1 MGTAQVKAPNLSVKT
16 LRFLL
21 PADALPAEDDAPLK
35 TGSGRAVDL
44 FACANQLVTEPLL
57 TCRLANSDPSRFQIV
72 TNEPETTLESVLLRP
87 DAKDGGAVV
96 IDESSEFAWWSS
108 DGIDEQLREA
118 LRDNLP
124 ISASAVASAL
134 ADEITRLRRFQVSEQ
149 FRAQE
154 DAAVIPIF
162 RWSQDSREI
171 SGAFIGFWLRPTS
184 GLGIGDERLQ
194 TCRIVGI
201 ASEDEVS
208 GRGMRELVA
217 SLVLLGITSAPF
229 AATVARAGTEGVG
242 SLEQESTAKQQASAL
257 HNLRGAKQRK
267 VQAPQQEPAKIYQD
281 VLDRATTQNIHVV
294 VSISKQRVYL
304 MVGDDV
310 AVDSPISSGRPG
322 RSTPTGSF
330 TVSEKDK
337 NHISSLYHCPM
348 KYFLRLSGMSFGL
361 HVGQLPGYPASHGCV
376 RLPEQVAKILFEK
389 ATVGTGVTIEA

>member
-124 ISASAVASAL
+124 ISASAVAGAL

-184 GLGIGDERLQ
+184 GLGIDDERLQ
-194 TCRIVGI
+194 TCRIV
-201 ASEDEVS
+201 
-208 GRGMRELVA
+208 
-217 SLVLLGITSAPF
+217 ITSAPV

-304 MVGDDV
+304 MVSNEV
-310 AVDSPISSGRPG
+310 AIDSPISSGRPG
-322 RSTPTGSF
+322 KSTPTGSF

-337 NHISSLYHCPM
+337 NHMSSIYHCPM
-348 KYFLRLSGMSFGL
+348 KYFLRLSGMSLGL

-376 RLPEQVAKILFEK
+376 RLPEEVAKLLFEK
-389 ATVGTGVTIEA
+389 APVGTGVTIEA